1 MIMQLIQIVKCSTRY
16 YPAVSLH
23 NQSHLVGAT
32 DKMSNTNDGI
42 LSTLFR
48 IDVARFHLIVMVIVC
63 AISILL
69 ECSLAVLLLLFVQY
83 DI

>member
-32 DKMSNTNDGI
+32 DTMSNTNDGI

-48 IDVARFHLIVMVIVC
+48 IDVARFHLIVMVMVC
-63 AISILL
+63 LCHFDTVGMFT
-69 ECSLAVLLLLFVQY
+69 CSLVVVVCS
-83 DI
+83 I